1 MEGFIRGFFSQ
12 VRGGGGGGDEDDN
25 DYDGSRYKC
34 AGRINNIGQKIL
46 AIAMSPDGRMCAY
59 GGEYSAQL
67 ISKALLTKQ
76 LTDARQR
83 TRRDPYSRRY
93 RSPPRSSKILQHRR
107 RRGYADCVV

>member
-46 AIAMSPDGRMCAY
+46 AIAMSPDGRMYAY
-59 GGEYSAQL
+59 GGAHSD
-67 ISKALLTKQ
+67 TF
-76 LTDARQR
+76 
-83 TRRDPYSRRY
+83 
-93 RSPPRSSKILQHRR
+93 H
-107 RRGYADCVV
+107 